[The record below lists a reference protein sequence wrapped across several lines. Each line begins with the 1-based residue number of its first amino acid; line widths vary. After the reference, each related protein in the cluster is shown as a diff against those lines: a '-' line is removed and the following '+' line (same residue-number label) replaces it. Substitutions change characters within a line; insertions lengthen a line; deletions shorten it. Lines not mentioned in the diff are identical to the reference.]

1 MLIYIKKMGNC
12 CDSTFNKGNI
22 NHSPKII
29 SHKKKLDDSLE
40 ISNDDF
46 PDMPLWNN
54 GKKTGF
60 GIKEMPAYK
69 CDLKT
74 NILDKKRDKFWKSHK
89 SHIKQWNIIHQA
101 VIYPH
106 IKSEEYL
113 ASFGFKTLDGC
124 INMCVDPEGNV
135 YRVPN
140 YCINDPYFELELLP
154 KSGGNNNNKLNII
167 LIDATRTK
175 KMNLNVSENT
185 TGKELIDLFAKQ
197 NNIDLNRN
205 IVRLLFGGGIIRN
218 DETLYQHKVKNGQII
233 QVSIFKNN

>member
-1 MLIYIKKMGNC
+1 MGNC

-74 NILDKKRDKFWKSHK
+74 M
-89 SHIKQWNIIHQA
+89 
-101 VIYPH
+101 
-106 IKSEEYL
+106 EYNT
-113 ASFGFKTLDGC
+113 SSS
-124 INMCVDPEGNV
+124 
-135 YRVPN
+135 Y
-140 YCINDPYFELELLP
+140 LP
-154 KSGGNNNNKLNII
+154 TYK
-167 LIDATRTK
+167 
-175 KMNLNVSENT
+175 
-185 TGKELIDLFAKQ
+185 
-197 NNIDLNRN
+197 
-205 IVRLLFGGGIIRN
+205 IRR
-218 DETLYQHKVKNGQII
+218 
-233 QVSIFKNN
+233 IFS